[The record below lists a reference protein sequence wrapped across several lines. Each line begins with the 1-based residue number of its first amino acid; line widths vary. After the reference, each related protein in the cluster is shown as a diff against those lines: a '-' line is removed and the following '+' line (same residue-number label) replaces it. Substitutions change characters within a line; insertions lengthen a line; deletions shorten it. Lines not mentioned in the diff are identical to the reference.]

1 MLRALIFDF
10 DGLIIDT
17 ESAIYQ
23 SWRELYASHGQVLTI
38 ERWSQCV
45 GTDFSSVYDPKKELE
60 QLTGLTFDWGQVEQ
74 TLTERVHQMLV
85 GYDALPGVRE
95 RLQEARELGLPCSIA
110 SSSPLSWVSKH
121 VESLGLRDYFANIST
136 RDHVERIKPHP
147 DLFLDAAAKLNV
159 GTDEVIIF
167 EDSLNGLKAARAAGI
182 RCVVVP
188 GPTTRHLDFSGAWQH
203 LPSLDSTT
211 VSAFCFNAIMNVP
224 LPLSERYV
232 RFREE
237 VFGGLEE
244 TPLLTWGGAMPELQL
259 QSLWFSG
266 AFGRGVHRRG
276 RRAGA
281 GPGLWRVERGG
292 WAGLHR
298 LLGSDQ

>member
-23 SWRELYASHGQVLTI
+23 SWREFYEGHDQVLTI
-38 ERWSQCV
+38 EQWSQCV

-60 QLTGLTFDWGQVEQ
+60 QLTGLAFDWQQVEQ
-74 TLTERVHQMLV
+74 TLTERVHQLLE

-121 VESLGLRDYFANIST
+121 VENLGLREHFANIST

-147 DLFLDAAAKLNV
+147 DLFLDAAAKLGV
-159 GTDEVIIF
+159 STDEVIIF

-188 GPTTRHLDFSGAWQH
+188 GPTTRHLDFTGAWQQ
-203 LPSLDSTT
+203 LESLDSTT
-211 VSAFCFNAIMNVP
+211 VSDFALM
-224 LPLSERYV
+224 
-232 RFREE
+232 
-237 VFGGLEE
+237 
-244 TPLLTWGGAMPELQL
+244 LT
-259 QSLWFSG
+259 
-266 AFGRGVHRRG
+266 
-276 RRAGA
+276 
-281 GPGLWRVERGG
+281 
-292 WAGLHR
+292 
-298 LLGSDQ
+298 

>member
-38 ERWSQCV
+38 EQWSQCV

-211 VSAFCFNAIMNVP
+211 VSDFALM
-224 LPLSERYV
+224 LS
-232 RFREE
+232 
-237 VFGGLEE
+237 
-244 TPLLTWGGAMPELQL
+244 
-259 QSLWFSG
+259 
-266 AFGRGVHRRG
+266 
-276 RRAGA
+276 
-281 GPGLWRVERGG
+281 
-292 WAGLHR
+292 
-298 LLGSDQ
+298 